1 MPTEYFL
8 DYNRGNDTTGDGLS
22 PETAW
27 KSLSKIAGV
36 TAAAAGDCFLLADD
50 SVWDLAIASRV
61 VPPTTWL
68 GTRRKPVTIGKYS
81 PSSQSAGNKPTIRW
95 GKDIAAGEWTYSAPL
110 NGWTWSYGSAH
121 VNRAMLVRL
130 GGTWVGNAI
139 DQTAGDPVAS
149 IDGRWNVSADSTTLI
164 LYAPAGT
171 NPTDYYG
178 SVRVSSEAQGAITL
192 SSGRKWITVQ
202 DLHFEDTGAGILMYS
217 ADALEAGFVAERISG
232 RRVSGLISVGS
243 AAGGNLRAWVRE
255 CEIDDFGSVGIHVNS
270 TGGAGMAFVEVY
282 NNRIRNGG
290 RSWAQAGIYI
300 QSRNAA
306 REIITFVHH
315 NEISGYRW
323 GTRDKAQDGSGI
335 YAETGADGVLIA
347 GNVVRDQYCA
357 YQDNSGRRITWTG
370 NVAYNCRVGMRV
382 SDQSNNNLSD
392 HRSYNNTFLVG
403 DTRQVPSEWG
413 STQGQEYPGYWMYR
427 TTGTGISV
435 TAKNNII
442 ANVGS
447 GTARAAFGLSDVAST
462 MTLDGNWLYGFDNDT
477 LVASTNA
484 TPGNLSALGRGDP
497 LAYLNADG
505 SLKFPHLLDGI
516 PVIHPLGRA
525 GAYVQGVTLRNG
537 RSIPGQTPIGAYAEG
552 RY

>member
-8 DYNRGNDTTGDGLS
+8 DSNRGNDNNDGLT
-22 PETAW
+22 PATAW
-27 KSLSKIAGV
+27 RNTSKIAGV
-36 TAAAAGDCFLLADD
+36 TAAAAGDRFLLADD
-50 SVWDLAIASRV
+50 SFWDLAIASRI

-68 GTRRKPVTIGKYS
+68 GTRRNPVVIGKYS
-81 PSSQSAGNKPTIRW
+81 PSSQSVSNKPTIQW

-149 IDGRWNVSADSTTLI
+149 VDGRWNVSADSTTLI

-171 NPTDYYG
+171 NPTNYYG

-202 DLHFEDTGAGILMYS
+202 DLHFVNTGAGVLGYS
-217 ADALEAGFVAERISG
+217 ADALEAGFVIERISG
-232 RRVSGLISVGS
+232 RICSGLISLGS
-243 AAGGNLRAWVRE
+243 ASGGNLRAWVRE
-255 CEIDDFGSVGIHVNS
+255 CDIEDFGSIGIHVNS
-270 TGGAGMAFVEVY
+270 TGGAGMAQIEVY
-282 NNRIRNGG
+282 NNRIRNGVRG
-290 RSWAQAGIYI
+290 WAQGGIYV

-306 REIITFVHH
+306 RDFFTQIHH
-315 NEISGYRW
+315 NEIWGCRW

-335 YAETGADGVLIA
+335 YVENGADGVLVA
-347 GNVVRDQYCA
+347 ANVVHDSYCA
-357 YQDNSGRRITWTG
+357 FQDNSGRRIVWTG
-370 NVAYNCRVGMRV
+370 NVAYNCRLGMRV

-442 ANVGS
+442 ANVGN
-447 GTARAAFGLSDVAST
+447 GTARAAFGLPDVAAT

-497 LAYLNADG
+497 LEYLNADYT
-505 SLKFPHLLDGI
+505 LKTPYLLDDI
-516 PVIHPLGRA
+516 PVLNPLGRA
-525 GAYVQGVTLRNG
+525 GTYVQGVVLRNG
-537 RSIPGQTPIGAYAEG
+537 RVIPGQVPIGAYAEG